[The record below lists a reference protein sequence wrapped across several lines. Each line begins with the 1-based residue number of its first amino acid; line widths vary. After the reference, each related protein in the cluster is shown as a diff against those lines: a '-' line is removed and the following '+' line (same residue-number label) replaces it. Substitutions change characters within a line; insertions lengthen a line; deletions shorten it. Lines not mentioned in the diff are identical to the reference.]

1 MSVEFR
7 QRTASD
13 VIRMLKRRKW
23 LILLPILTMT
33 AAVGYV
39 VQKLPS
45 IYESR
50 TLLIVKPPRIS
61 DKVAPSLSDEDLTQR
76 LQSINNEVLSNT
88 ELEPMIIKY
97 DLFKTERQNGV
108 PMQTILA
115 KMFKNITVDVER
127 SDDERKVAA
136 FSIKYRDRSPEA
148 ARNVTSELA
157 SKYINAQV
165 EATTNVTR
173 ETAEFIEKAFDDKK
187 TTLDELEKERL
198 QIMMQNV
205 ETLPENAQGLIAQL
219 EGLRQREQGITKE
232 KETLILEKGRLNDNI
247 QSINQQIRLI
257 DEFSQK
263 DTEDALKRPNTLA
276 NSPAYAQLL
285 QKRAELNSRLEN
297 LQLTLR
303 DKHPEVVKAKNDIA
317 KINDEIEKLEK
328 SQSNIAEGDVTAIR
342 RKYEMQKQSLEIE
355 KKQKESQIAQTE
367 QQMINK
373 DEDLRRNAAQIQEIE
388 AKLNQIPSV
397 AVALESINTR
407 YQPAKAAY
415 DSALEMKNKA
425 NVDVDRAQNAQGETI
440 IMQDKANLPETPV
453 APKRGM
459 LMLVGALLGL
469 GMGLFL
475 AAVFEFPRVLKIQT
489 IEDAKH
495 YTGLPVLAS
504 VPPLL
509 SPAEK
514 IRQTRL
520 YWLKVLAGLAAAIG
534 SIPLIIVALQLS
546 RIFEVI
552 VS

>member
-7 QRTASD
+7 QRTAND

-23 LILLPILTMT
+23 LILLPVLTMT
-33 AAVGYV
+33 VAVGYV
-39 VQKLPS
+39 VRNLPS

-61 DKVAPSLSDEDLTQR
+61 EKVAQSLSDEDLTQR
-76 LQSINNEVLSNT
+76 LQSINKQVLSHT
-88 ELEPMIIKY
+88 ELEPMILKY

-108 PMQTILA
+108 PMEIILG
-115 KMFKNITVDVER
+115 KMSRNITVDTER
-127 SDDERKVAA
+127 SDDETKVAA

-157 SKYINAQV
+157 GKYIKAQV

-173 ETAEFIEKAFDDKK
+173 ETAEFIEKTFEEKK

-198 QIMMQNV
+198 RIMSQNV

-219 EGLRQREQGITKE
+219 EGLRQREQGIGKE

-247 QSINQQIRLI
+247 QSINSQIRLI
-257 DEFSQK
+257 DEFRQK
-263 DTEDALKRPNTLA
+263 EIEEAQKRQSGLPQ
-276 NSPAYAQLL
+276 SPVYAQLL
-285 QKRAELNSRLEN
+285 AKRAELNAN
-297 LQLTLR
+297 LDKLKLTLR
-303 DKHPEVVKAKNDIA
+303 DKHPDVIKAKTDIE

-328 SQSNIAEGDVTAIR
+328 SQSQSAEGDVSAIS
-342 RKYEMQKQSLEIE
+342 RKYDMQKQSLLIE
-355 KKQKESQIAQTE
+355 KKQKENQIALTE
-367 QQMINK
+367 QQIGTK
-373 DEDLRRNAAQIQEIE
+373 DEDLGKNAAQIRDIE
-388 AKLNQIPSV
+388 SKLNQIPSV

-415 DSALEMKNKA
+415 DNALEMKNKA
-425 NVDVDRAQNAQGETI
+425 NVDADRAQNAQGETI
-440 IMQDKANLPETPV
+440 SIQDPANLPETPV

-459 LMLVGALLGL
+459 LTLFGAGL
-469 GMGLFL
+469 GFGIGLFL
-475 AAVFEFPRVLKIQT
+475 AALFEVPRVLKIQN
-489 IEDAKH
+489 IEDTKH

-509 SPAEK
+509 SPQEK
-514 IRQTRL
+514 TWQSRIH
-520 YWLKVLAGLAAAIG
+520 WLKVLAGFAAAVG
-534 SIPLIIVALQLS
+534 SIPLIIVALQIT
-546 RIFEVI
+546 RIFELV